1 MTIAT
6 AMNAAT
12 AVTEPR
18 SRGLFW
24 ALVPVGLLVAS
35 VLGVGSMAVIAARD
49 PGFSLERDYYS
60 RAVHWDREQAQRQE
74 NRRLGYQLT
83 LESSDPAALVA
94 RLHDRNGE
102 ELRGA
107 TVSAEA
113 FANARAGNIRK
124 LAFTEGAD
132 GTYRAQ
138 LDSPRP
144 GLWEFRF
151 RVEHAALHFTDVV
164 RADVLAG
171 SGKP

>member
-1 MTIAT
+1 MTAVT
-6 AMNAAT
+6 AAT
-12 AVTEPR
+12 PVTEPR

-35 VLGVGSMAVIAARD
+35 VVGVGSMAVIATRD

-60 RAVHWDREQAQRQE
+60 RAVHWDREQDQRQE
-74 NRRLGYQLT
+74 NQRLGYQLT
-83 LESSDPAALVA
+83 LESSDPAALIV

-107 TVSAEA
+107 SVHAEA
-113 FANARAGNIRK
+113 FANARAANVRQ

-132 GTYRAQ
+132 GTYRAR
-138 LDSPRP
+138 LDAPRP

-151 RVEHAALHFTDVV
+151 RVDNAALHFTEVV
-164 RADVLAG
+164 RVDVSAG
-171 SGKP
+171 PAHP